1 MCVVWNMRRVHV
13 LGCDGEDDP
22 KAKQAQPIHRLLEAK
37 TTSCKYFAV
46 HILTHG
52 VDFLE
57 M

>member
-1 MCVVWNMRRVHV
+1 M